1 MIVPDK
7 VSASLRRRTMKS
19 VKNVMLLECH
29 IANRNL
35 YGKDWMRVQKRMV
48 SELLQVPDFHPE
60 SWEADFYDSN
70 IISSY

>member
-1 MIVPDK
+1 MFISNK
-7 VSASLRRRTMKS
+7 VSANLLRRTKKA

-29 IANRNL
+29 IANRDL
-35 YGKDWMRVQKRMV
+35 FGKDWRQSQERMV

-70 IISSY
+70 KISSY

>member
-1 MIVPDK
+1 MTISNNI
-7 VSASLRRRTMKS
+7 SANLRRRVMKS

-29 IANRNL
+29 IANRDL
-35 YGKDWMRVQKRMV
+35 FGKDWRQSQERMV

-70 IISSY
+70 KISSY